1 VRRARTADDLAD
13 LVANAGVLVFAIG
26 FYALL
31 LSNVLFLTGVWGYGA
46 LAAGVALV
54 PGPVMAALA
63 APNGIAQGFGR
74 GGMADNR
81 DRHGSSPDGRGHPTV
96 RR

>member
-1 VRRARTADDLAD
+1 
-13 LVANAGVLVFAIG
+13 VLVFAIG

-81 DRHGSSPDGRGHPTV
+81 DRHGSSPMVEVIPRSGAKVGSGEIGPPSGFEDER
-96 RR
+96 